1 MKKMKKLFLTF
12 ILVMSPFAGPLFAQ
26 QAVADMVQAG
36 IDAYNKQDIGY
47 FEKMLAPD
55 VVWLDD
61 DGHALS
67 GKDRVL
73 GFLRGQ
79 LSATPTRKLTITNV
93 RTGSS
98 IDAAWVSFAYTM
110 DGGPGPRKGL
120 NSTVYRK
127 SGNDWQIV
135 LVHGAIN
142 TPGHGH

>member
-1 MKKMKKLFLTF
+1 MKKLFF
-12 ILVMSPFAGPLFAQ
+12 VFVLVMSPFAGRVIAQ
-26 QAVADMVQAG
+26 PAVEDMVQAG
-36 IDAYNKQDIGY
+36 IEAYNKQDIGY

-61 DGHALS
+61 DGHAIA

-79 LSATPTRKLTITNV
+79 LTATPPRKLTIANV
-93 RTGSS
+93 KTGSS
-98 IDAAWVSFAYTM
+98 NDAAWVSFAYTM
-110 DGGPGPRKGL
+110 DGGPGSRKGL

-127 SGNDWQIV
+127 SGSDWQIV

-142 TPGHGH
+142 TPSHGH

>member
-1 MKKMKKLFLTF
+1 MKKLLLIFLF
-12 ILVMSPFAGPLFAQ
+12 VMSPFASRVMAQ

-36 IDAYNKQDIGY
+36 IDAYNKQDIDY
-47 FEKMLAPD
+47 FQKMLAPD

-61 DGHALS
+61 DGHAIS

-79 LSATPTRKLTITNV
+79 LTATPARKLTITNV

-98 IDAAWVSFAYTM
+98 SDAAWASFAYVM